1 MVSVKKHILPLL
13 DRLRSSETAVLLGT
27 AIAVGAGTGF
37 GAVLFIQLIAA
48 VGRLFFDIGAGSLP
62 FLGAGWIIA
71 APLLGGLAAGPIIA
85 FFAKEAKGHGV
96 PEVMQAIALRGGR
109 IRPRVV
115 IAKIAASALCIGS
128 GGSAGREGPIV
139 QAGAALGSAIGQ
151 WFKMSENRIRN
162 LVACGAAAG
171 IAATFNAPIAGVL
184 FAMEIILGELHLG
197 DLGNVVVSAVTAAT
211 ISRAFLGERPAFNIP
226 NYGVHSPWEV
236 LLYALLGVLS
246 AFCAVGFIRLL
257 YWFEDRFDRW
267 RFPEAL
273 KPAVGGLLLGGLAF
287 GYPLAFSVIGL
298 PTAGPA
304 SGTLSSTN
312 LPAAFGAGFTIIEQS
327 LNTQIVWGILVALIL
342 LKPLATSLTLGSG
355 NSGGVFAPS
364 LFTGAVL
371 GGAFG
376 LIVDRLA
383 PGMTAGAGAFAVV
396 GMAAVFAGAAR
407 APFTAIVIVFEM
419 TNDYRMIVPLMAGV
433 IISLIVAE
441 KLHPESIYTLKLS
454 RRGIHLRRGK
464 DLDVMESVRVEE
476 VMIREPVTLPIGL
489 PVHKMADEFL
499 RTGRHGFPVV
509 HEDGDLY
516 GVVSLEDYQK
526 LIAASPAGMDQKTV
540 GDIASTDLVTVF
552 PEDSVGRALERMA
565 PRDLS
570 RLPVVSRE
578 NPRRLLGV
586 VRRND
591 IVRAYEV
598 GVTRREELRN
608 RSEIARKFER
618 SAAGFYDF
626 TVLPQTP
633 ASGKCVADLGLPRE
647 AVLVSIRRGRDLIIP
662 RGDTVLKEK
671 DVITA
676 LCEKKYAEK
685 LKKVF

>member
-1 MVSVKKHILPLL
+1 VNRHFEQIV
-13 DRLRSSETAVLLGT
+13 DRLRPSETAILLGT
-27 AIAVGAGTGF
+27 AVAVGAGTGF
-37 GAVLFIQLIAA
+37 GAVLFIELIAA
-48 VGRLFFDIGAGSLP
+48 VQHLFFDTGADIFH
-62 FLGAGWIIA
+62 FLGGGWIVA
-71 APLLGGLAAGPIIA
+71 APILGGLVAGPIIA

-115 IAKIAASALCIGS
+115 IAKIAASAFCIGS

-139 QAGAALGSAIGQ
+139 QVGAALGSTIGQ
-151 WFKMSENRIRN
+151 WLKLSENRIRN

-211 ISRAFLGERPAFNIP
+211 IARVFLGERPAFAIP

-236 LLYALLGVLS
+236 LLFALLGVL
-246 AFCAVGFIRLL
+246 AALCAVGFIRML

-267 RFPEAL
+267 SFPDSL
-273 KPAVGGLLLGGLAF
+273 KPAVGGLLLGLTALV
-287 GYPLAFSVIGL
+287 YPLGLVWIGI
-298 PTAGPA
+298 PA
-304 SGTLSSTN
+304 SDLPSGAISSSN
-312 LPAAFGAGFTIIEQS
+312 LPQIFGAGFSVIEQS
-327 LNTQIVWGILVALIL
+327 LTAQIAIGVLLALAL

-376 LIVDRLA
+376 LAVDRLV

-433 IISLIVAE
+433 IVSLIVAE
-441 KLHPESIYTLKLS
+441 RLHPESIYTLKLA

-464 DLDVMESVRVEE
+464 DVDVMESVRVEE
-476 VMIREPVTLPIGL
+476 VMVRDPVTVPVALPINRLAG
-489 PVHKMADEFL
+489 EFI
-499 RTGRHGFPVV
+499 RTGRHGFPVIRA
-509 HEDGDLY
+509 DGKLF
-516 GVVSLEDYQK
+516 GVVSLEDYRN
-526 LIAASPAGMDQKTV
+526 LIGRSPESADRMTV
-540 GDIASTDLVTVF
+540 GEIASTDIVTVF
-552 PEDSVGRALERMA
+552 PDNSVGIALQRMA

-570 RLPVVSRE
+570 RLPVVARDD
-578 NPRRLLGV
+578 PRRLLGV

-608 RSEIARKFER
+608 RSEIVRKLER
-618 SAAGFYDF
+618 TAAGFFDF
-626 TVLPQTP
+626 TVHPLSK
-633 ASGKCVADLGLPRE
+633 ALGKQISELDLPRQ
-647 AVLVSIRRGRDLIIP
+647 AVLVSIRRGRELILP
-662 RGDTVLKEK
+662 RGDTTLQENDIVTAICEHDSLEQLK
-671 DVITA
+671 A
-676 LCEKKYAEK
+676 
-685 LKKVF
+685 VF